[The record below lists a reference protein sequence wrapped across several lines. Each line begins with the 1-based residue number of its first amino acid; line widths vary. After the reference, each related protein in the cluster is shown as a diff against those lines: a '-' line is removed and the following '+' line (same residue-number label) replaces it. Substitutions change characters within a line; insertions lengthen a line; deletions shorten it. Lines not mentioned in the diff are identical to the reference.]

1 MNVYSCG
8 TVITNA
14 ELEVIEALIF
24 LVTLRGRCRVSSAP
38 RVGGTFLCVGPEN
51 SPQIDVTYLFSGLLP
66 AYISSNVY
74 SGTIQPTGQQL
85 LR

>member
-14 ELEVIEALIF
+14 ELEVIEALI
-24 LVTLRGRCRVSSAP
+24 LATLRGRCRVSSAP
-38 RVGGTFLCVGPEN
+38 RVGGTFLCVGLEN
-51 SPQIDVTYLFSGLLP
+51 SPQIDVTNLFSGLLP

-85 LR
+85 TR